1 MILLHI
7 FLFDKFY
14 DFKKGSFETPGFE
27 ASLVL
32 CNSTGLLEGNGKRST
47 CMQCYLSGHSDG
59 SLDSTYGDEVG
70 DDLHHGHEDHD
81 VPAVMCPSDSK
92 DSGLGVQ
99 QGSRP
104 VKPPRG
110 AVTTL
115 LQGEQEGEDEEEEED
130 EEDEGDVVVMRE
142 EN

>member
-1 MILLHI
+1 
-7 FLFDKFY
+7 
-14 DFKKGSFETPGFE
+14 
-27 ASLVL
+27 
-32 CNSTGLLEGNGKRST
+32 
-47 CMQCYLSGHSDG
+47 MQCYLSGHSDG

-70 DDLHHGHEDHD
+70 DDHGHEDHD

-92 DSGLGVQ
+92 DSGLGGQ

-110 AVTTL
+110 PVITL
-115 LQGEQEGEDEEEEED
+115 LQGEQEAEEEE